1 MTNKNVRNKHGG
13 LGKAFFSKDTQEIN
27 YEKCS
32 AVLGPC
38 TGHFQELAEHFLKE
52 IQDFCEVFIVV
63 LQKKRDEYLVVYV
76 IDCNFA
82 EKSE

>member
-1 MTNKNVRNKHGG
+1 MKNAPQSLAHVQGISKKLRSI
-13 LGKAFFSKDTQEIN
+13 FF
-27 YEKCS
+27 
-32 AVLGPC
+32 
-38 TGHFQELAEHFLKE
+38 KE